1 MNEEPISAAISHNY
15 ESAQVET
22 TLMCLCALESS
33 PNDLVRRTIKTH
45 PPYPALVTASQQAP
59 TYRAFP
65 PYHSFYHFQLTSSMF
80 FKGGP
85 NFKDLGT

>member
-33 PNDLVRRTIKTH
+33 PNDLVRRTINTH
-45 PPYPALVTASQQAP
+45 LPYPALVPASLQAP
-59 TYRAFP
+59 TYRPLP
-65 PYHSFYHFQLTSSMF
+65 PYHFVYHFQLSSSMF
-80 FKGGP
+80 FKDRP
-85 NFKDLGT
+85 KF